1 MSNSQP
7 SRAQAAFIHLFDRL
21 QRTSLGR
28 TMRNWGVSPSYLAK
42 YMEKHPDVKQAVE
55 SWFADLEKLIEMER
69 QARKDNGP

>member
-7 SRAQAAFIHLFDRL
+7 SRAQAAFTQLFDKL
-21 QRTSLGR
+21 QKTSLGR

-55 SWFADLEKLIEMER
+55 SWCADLEKLIEMER
-69 QARKDNGP
+69 QARKVESP